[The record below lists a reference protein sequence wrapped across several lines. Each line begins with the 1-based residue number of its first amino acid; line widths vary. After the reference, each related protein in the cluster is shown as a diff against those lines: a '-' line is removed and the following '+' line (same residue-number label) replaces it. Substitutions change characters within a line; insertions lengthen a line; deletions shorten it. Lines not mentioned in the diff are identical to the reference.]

1 MAGVSLLID
10 AGGKLV
16 DQLVNPAKQAALAF
30 NSLADA
36 VSKVGGSDAFAKLL
50 GLEGPL
56 KSLAAAAEAAAGANR
71 NAGNIAQ
78 LFGAAGTSGR
88 FGLSADEAVNR
99 DARQKAIE
107 AATKDF
113 GGIGPLSLGFGEK
126 EGRAAAS
133 ALGQED
139 VFNKTLAKAREVAGP
154 IVSAALSENLVKIA
168 LERAAGAAFDAVVK
182 NIPTADPAK
191 VAERDEL
198 VRQRSLAA
206 GTLPMAQ
213 MTEIEKMKAGINTD
227 RAKLDA
233 MSRGGQ
239 AAQIART
246 LADAQTA
253 VGRSG
258 IAGAGDT
265 VFDVA
270 QRRAEAI
277 ENLKRAREDAG
288 RQRASLALQQRIA
301 DKTAALEAKTKDEE
315 LLKAIEAL
323 NKTIGGGVSI
333 SVVEPSDKDAKSIG
347 SALSKIIIPRWG
359 GNGKPIAL

>member
-1 MAGVSLLID
+1 
-10 AGGKLV
+10 
-16 DQLVNPAKQAALAF
+16 
-30 NSLADA
+30 
-36 VSKVGGSDAFAKLL
+36 
-50 GLEGPL
+50 
-56 KSLAAAAEAAAGANR
+56 
-71 NAGNIAQ
+71 
-78 LFGAAGTSGR
+78 
-88 FGLSADEAVNR
+88 
-99 DARQKAIE
+99 
-107 AATKDF
+107 
-113 GGIGPLSLGFGEK
+113 
-126 EGRAAAS
+126 
-133 ALGQED
+133 
-139 VFNKTLAKAREVAGP
+139 
-154 IVSAALSENLVKIA
+154 
-168 LERAAGAAFDAVVK
+168 
-182 NIPTADPAK
+182 
-191 VAERDEL
+191 
-198 VRQRSLAA
+198 
-206 GTLPMAQ
+206 
-213 MTEIEKMKAGINTD
+213 MTEIEKVKAGINTD